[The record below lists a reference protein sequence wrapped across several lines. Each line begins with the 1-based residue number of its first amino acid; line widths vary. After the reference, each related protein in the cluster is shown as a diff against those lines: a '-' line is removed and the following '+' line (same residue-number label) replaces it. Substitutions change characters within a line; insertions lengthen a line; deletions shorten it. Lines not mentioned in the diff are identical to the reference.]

1 MVLTLAQRG
10 FSPGFSGFLRFS
22 PLLNL
27 QFLFNHAWFTKNHVV
42 DVLLLNCYLF
52 IYFLLMVRVRIS
64 SISKTSL
71 LKKYDTFLTMKRDC
85 LPMTI
90 HCFVVFLKLVINSS

>member
-10 FSPGFSGFLRFS
+10 FSPGFSGF
-22 PLLNL
+22 PLYLTCNSNL
-27 QFLFNHAWFTKNHVV
+27 IMNGSGKTILWM
-42 DVLLLNCYLF
+42 CYCSIAIYLS
-52 IYFLLMVRVRIS
+52 IYFLLIVRVRIS

-71 LKKYDTFLTMKRDC
+71 LKKYEMFLTVKRDC

>member
-10 FSPGFSGFLRFS
+10 FSPGFSGF
-22 PLLNL
+22 PLYLTCNSYL
-27 QFLFNHAWFTKNHVV
+27 IMHGSRKNHFV

-52 IYFLLMVRVRIS
+52 IYFLPIVRVRIS